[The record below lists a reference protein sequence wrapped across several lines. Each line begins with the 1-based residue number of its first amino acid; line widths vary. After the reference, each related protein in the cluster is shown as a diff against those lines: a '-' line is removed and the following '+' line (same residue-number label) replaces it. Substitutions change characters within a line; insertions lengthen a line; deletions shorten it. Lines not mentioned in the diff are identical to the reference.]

1 MTAYTTAPAP
11 RTAFELVKYFAQL
24 EPSELPPT
32 GRVTRRYGF
41 EIETPQVARY
51 ASQLADAGFEITVDG
66 SVSTEDC
73 DCDCSYCSHDCDC
86 SNCGFDSWDLE
97 HCGICEANEASSPV
111 CYTPKPAVGMRAL
124 EYLHE
129 SNREDMENGGHIH
142 VEARDLS
149 AVQVAAVM
157 KAWRK
162 IYELLPDLVGR
173 DYNQW
178 ANEMTED
185 NQKWGEA
192 KHIAV
197 NATMI
202 SGYRAH
208 LESGK
213 YDLNP
218 YGQPTDTLRT
228 TIEFRQFASTAHA
241 PIIYARASV
250 CRALV
255 DYIADNR
262 GLYYLLCAESAEE
275 LLDLLQPERH

>member
-1 MTAYTTAPAP
+1 MTAYTTALAP
-11 RTAFELVKYFAQL
+11 RTTADLIAYFAQL

-32 GRVTRRYGF
+32 GQVTRRYGY

-51 ASQLADAGFEITVDG
+51 ASDIADAGFEITVDG
-66 SVSTEDC
+66 SVDTEGC
-73 DCDCSYCSHDCDC
+73 DCGCSYCSHACDC
-86 SNCGFDSWDLE
+86 PNCGFDSWDLE

-111 CYTPKPAVGMRAL
+111 CYTPKPAIGLGVL
-124 EYLHE
+124 SDLHE
-129 SNREDMENGGHIH
+129 INRQDMDNGGHIH
-142 VEARDLS
+142 IEARDLS
-149 AVQVAAVM
+149 AAQVAAVM

-178 ANEMTED
+178 AGEMTED

-197 NATMI
+197 NARMI
-202 SGYRAH
+202 SYYR
-208 LESGK
+208 ESLATGS
-213 YDLNP
+213 YNLSP
-218 YGQPTDTLRT
+218 YGQPTDSLRT

-241 PIIYARASV
+241 PTIYARASV

-255 DYIADNR
+255 DYMAENR
-262 GLYYLLCAESAEE
+262 GLYYLLKVESASE
-275 LLDLLQPERH
+275 LLELLQPERH